1 MKKTNKTKMGP
12 LGTPL
17 GNPLAYFNSQKGKR
31 SAEPKQKLRKAQDGR
46 AVGPMEKGTVEY
58 LDTKYPGTALK
69 FQGPYS
75 NDYMDNEKEKVA
87 QTYDSF
93 SWGTAADLEDTL
105 RKREEDQIRSWRDD
119 FNSGTGLSKADASMY
134 KKGGTVKKPMMKKG
148 GSVKKMQDGGGIL
161 TPDGRIKSNKTRNV
175 NLSYRGN
182 AASTSRTKR
191 DGSTVKKLTQTTNG
205 YAGPSARTVKKVIDK
220 EGNTVSEKQ
229 KNISV
234 NSADRKIKRVTNNV
248 GRNMNDSF
256 SYKRGG
262 ATKKVTSIK
271 RKK

>member
-1 MKKTNKTKMGP
+1 MKKTTKTKMGP

-46 AVGPMEKGTVEY
+46 AIGPMEKGTVEY
-58 LDTKYPGTALK
+58 LDAKYPGTALK

-75 NDYMDNEKEKVA
+75 NDYMDNEREKVA
-87 QTYDSF
+87 QTYDNF
-93 SWGTAADLEDTL
+93 SWGTAADLENNI
-105 RKREEDQIRSWRDD
+105 RNREEDQIRSWRDD

-148 GSVKKMQDGGGIL
+148 GAVKKMQKGGPTYSEISNTRGVGIVKNTSTVGGGKKEKE
-161 TPDGRIKSNKTRNV
+161 KSYA
-175 NLSYRGN
+175 L
-182 AASTSRTKR
+182 
-191 DGSTVKKLTQTTNG
+191 G
-205 YAGPSARTVKKVIDK
+205 YAGPSSAKVTVRKYDK
-220 EGNTVSEKQ
+220 QGDLKSTRSRSTTPERVDKYVA
-229 KNISV
+229 KNES
-234 NSADRKIKRVTNNV
+234 KI
-248 GRNMNDSF
+248 
-256 SYKRGG
+256 SYKKGG